1 MNVNIITAFSLI
13 AISIGA
19 IQKITYFMVYLYVY
33 GIPFDRLRAYFTK
46 TADDAEEQEELRRI
60 LPEEDAN
67 SSVEVVAEVANEIV
81 EAVVPLENDVNTW
94 YTIEDGLSRYKGEW
108 KNGLPNGKGIKHYY
122 KTDSYIEGNFVDS
135 FAHGYC
141 KQTFEQTWEKTVP
154 YYEGEFKRNN
164 WVKGEYHYG
173 DGDYYK
179 GEWKDGK
186 YNGQGAAYSL
196 RTNRTWVGEYKND
209 EKVEGNWV
217 KGELEQIKVEEVKVE
232 EVLSKAE
239 TVLSKAENLENDV
252 NTWHKFADG
261 KGQYK
266 GEWKN
271 GLPNGKGTKHSYK
284 DDSYIYGNFVDG
296 FSEGYGKQ
304 TFGQTWEKTQPY
316 YEGEFKRNNYDG
328 KGEYHYGDGDYYKG
342 DWKDSKYNGQGAA
355 YSKRLDKTWV
365 GEYCNDV
372 KGEGNWIKGEI

>member
-1 MNVNIITAFSLI
+1 MTRIISKGHVT
-13 AISIGA
+13 G
-19 IQKITYFMVYLYVY
+19 K
-33 GIPFDRLRAYFTK
+33 
-46 TADDAEEQEELRRI
+46 
-60 LPEEDAN
+60 PEK
-67 SSVEVVAEVANEIV
+67 
-81 EAVVPLENDVNTW
+81 DVNTW

-217 KGELEQIKVEEVKVE
+217 
-232 EVLSKAE
+232 
-239 TVLSKAENLENDV
+239 
-252 NTWHKFADG
+252 
-261 KGQYK
+261 
-266 GEWKN
+266 
-271 GLPNGKGTKHSYK
+271 
-284 DDSYIYGNFVDG
+284 
-296 FSEGYGKQ
+296 
-304 TFGQTWEKTQPY
+304 
-316 YEGEFKRNNYDG
+316 R
-328 KGEYHYGDGDYYKG
+328 
-342 DWKDSKYNGQGAA
+342 
-355 YSKRLDKTWV
+355 
-365 GEYCNDV
+365 
-372 KGEGNWIKGEI
+372 GEI